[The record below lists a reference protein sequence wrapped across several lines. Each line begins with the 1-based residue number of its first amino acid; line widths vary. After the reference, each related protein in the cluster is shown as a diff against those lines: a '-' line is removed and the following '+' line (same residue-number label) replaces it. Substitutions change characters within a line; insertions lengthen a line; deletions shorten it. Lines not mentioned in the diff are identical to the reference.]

1 MSKTSKEEILS
12 IISPTDEESR
22 REFEELKELLEEF
35 NEDQLKEIY
44 EALMVDQ
51 RTPYDIIFDFHYNIF
66 NMLDL

>member
-1 MSKTSKEEILS
+1 MSTSKKNILD

-22 REFEELKELLEEF
+22 KEFEELKELLEEF
-35 NEDQLKEIY
+35 NKDQLKEVY

-51 RTPYDIIFDFHYNIF
+51 RTPYDIIYDFHYNIF